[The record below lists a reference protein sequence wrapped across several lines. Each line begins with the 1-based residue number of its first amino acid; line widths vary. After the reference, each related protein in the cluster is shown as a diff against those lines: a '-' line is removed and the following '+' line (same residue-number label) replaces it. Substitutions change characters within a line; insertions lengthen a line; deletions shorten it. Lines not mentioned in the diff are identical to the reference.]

1 MQINIQYFGL
11 IAEAVQKTTEVL
23 VLPEACSVVDLQQ
36 QLLEVYPMLKGKEF
50 KIAVNHQLESDAT
63 LLSESDEIALLPP
76 FAGG

>member
-23 VLPEACSVVDLQQ
+23 VIPDACSVVDLQQ
-36 QLLEVYPMLKGKEF
+36 ELLEIYPILKGKEF
-50 KIAVNHQLESDAT
+50 KIAINHQLESNAT
-63 LLSESDEIALLPP
+63 TLSEADEIALLPP